1 MDKVNLNCF
10 HSTYAMF
17 SLLVLNLQ
25 IQTVPA
31 QRLECICAGFAP
43 VQFKSVAE
51 FAHKGR
57 VQNDIDTDL
66 RPVRF
71 SENKIILT

>member
-10 HSTYAMF
+10 LSTYAMF

-31 QRLECICAGFAP
+31 QRLECICAGFAL

-51 FAHKGR
+51 FAHISHISCYTK
-57 VQNDIDTDL
+57 VM
-66 RPVRF
+66 F
-71 SENKIILT
+71 KMILTQV

>member
-10 HSTYAMF
+10 DSTNAMF
-17 SLLVLNLQ
+17 LLLVLNLQ

-31 QRLECICAGFAP
+31 QRLECICPGFAL

-51 FAHKGR
+51 FAHLY
-57 VQNDIDTDL
+57 DTF
-66 RPVRF
+66 PVTQR
-71 SENKIILT
+71 SCSK